1 MLFSDASVDP
11 GTGQVTLRGEFP
23 NPKGELLPG
32 MYVRVQIQQG
42 TDGDALAVPQ
52 QAVQRNDTGGS
63 EVYVVRPDNRAVIKP
78 MRAGR
83 VVDEQWLVLDGLD
96 PGDRVVVE
104 GFQKFEPGD
113 IVDPVPWQPQSADG
127 RRRCRQ
133 PESAVAS
140 AISTHADETGHGRA
154 SSSTARSSRR

>member
-1 MLFSDASVDP
+1 
-11 GTGQVTLRGEFP
+11 
-23 NPKGELLPG
+23 

-52 QAVQRNDTGGS
+52 QAIQRNDTGGS

-113 IVDPVPWQPQSADG
+113 VVDPVPWQPTQAAAD
-127 RRRCRQ
+127 
-133 PESAVAS
+133 A
-140 AISTHADETGHGRA
+140 ADL
-154 SSSTARSSRR
+154 ARDRNVR